1 MHFTDRIITKK
12 ERKKKYTEKKIFKN
26 FPKTAKQFKAQNK
39 ISTEI
44 YNTTLKYFQY
54 VKDHHSKQDKN
65 IFQLDNF
72 EIINNVYILLNFI

>member
-12 ERKKKYTEKKIFKN
+12 ERKKIHRKKIFKN
-26 FPKTAKQFKAQNK
+26 FSKTAKQFKAQNK
-39 ISTEI
+39 ISIEI

-54 VKDHHSKQDKN
+54 VKDHNSKQDKN